1 MQKHITE
8 MFRDM
13 STINEQFIFDITA
26 NSEELSFSIFDK
38 AKDYGSKRNEFII
51 FFALMK
57 YRKIKFTF
65 LLTFTDDLIGE
76 AVLPVN
82 DLCSNL
88 NSKRVIQLHRYGQTR
103 SGSVTAE
110 VLYLKNYNRIIR
122 GCQF

>member
-1 MQKHITE
+1 